1 MRSQALFINGVFEGV
16 LDEILEIQ
24 SQLPE
29 QIMFLQPFAGKPM
42 VELRNDPPTVDSPM
56 TLFLSV
62 TSDLATVSHAAEIV
76 GWDDKRELS
85 VEKRNVLNRLL
96 YCLQPGEGG
105 LYDAARTDEGKSVN
119 LLHIRR
125 LSKLPSPFGVERLLK
140 TSDGKPVSPNRSTS
154 GGWSYV
160 RLGDGAAE
168 PWLRADAASRRS

>member
-1 MRSQALFINGVFEGV
+1 MRSEALFINGVFEGV
-16 LDEILEIQ
+16 LEEILEVQ
-24 SQLPE
+24 SELPDH
-29 QIMFLQPFAGKPM
+29 IMFLQPFAGSPM
-42 VELRNDPPTVDSPM
+42 VELRDDPPTVESPM

-62 TSDLATVSHAAEIV
+62 TSDLPTVRYAAEIV
-76 GWDDKRELS
+76 GWDDKRELPPQ
-85 VEKRNVLNRLL
+85 KRNVLNRLL

-125 LSKLPSPFGVERLLK
+125 LRRLPSPFGVERLIK

-160 RLGDGAAE
+160 RTVDGAA
-168 PWLRADAASRRS
+168 

>member
-1 MRSQALFINGVFEGV
+1 MRSEALFINGVFEGV
-16 LDEILEIQ
+16 LEEILQ
-24 SQLPE
+24 VQAQLPD
-29 QIMFLQPFAGKPM
+29 QIMFLQPFAGSPM
-42 VELRNDPPTVDSPM
+42 VELRDDPPTVEAPM

-62 TSDLATVSHAAEIV
+62 TSDLPTVRYAAEIV

-85 VEKRNVLNRLL
+85 PQKRNVLNRLL

-119 LLHIRR
+119 LLYIRR
-125 LSKLPSPFGVERLLK
+125 LRKLQTPFGVERLIK

-160 RLGDGAAE
+160 RLADGAA
-168 PWLRADAASRRS
+168 